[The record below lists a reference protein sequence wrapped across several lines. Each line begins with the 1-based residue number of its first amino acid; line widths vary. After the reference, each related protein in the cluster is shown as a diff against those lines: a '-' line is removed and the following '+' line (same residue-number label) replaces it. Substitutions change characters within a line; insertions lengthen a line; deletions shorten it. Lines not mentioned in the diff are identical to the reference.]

1 VVTTD
6 GLFSF
11 AIFNYAKIEW
21 VTGDASQ
28 GNNGF
33 GGIAAMVGV
42 NAGDGVRFIKY
53 EHSLTD
59 DVTKVVTATNVGVP
73 GQLVYRIDDD
83 VKTADPGNPFSADK
97 CKSGELC
104 VSPGLGTVHSG
115 GVLTVGGPPSH
126 ILLQN
131 RNNIIMKFE
140 GENEQ
145 LETKCSFMSG
155 DTNAYCPVPLFSPNG
170 IGVKKLTLLL
180 GSCTTGYSGQYRVEE
195 PTIFVDGSLEVDKDG
210 APLDTVLIR
219 TTNKISVKWD
229 AVSDFATDRIP
240 SLKDVDVG
248 IFVHFTGDGVSYL
261 EEEPT
266 STSGWGTIDIVN
278 NFLTDNIYNI
288 KDQEAIIFP
297 ELTPTDGDG
306 ITNPSASLIFIRIT
320 AMVNG
325 IEVFASTPIFSF
337 RPEPSI
343 MGQDAT
349 SKNPCDNFKNID
361 VITST
366 PPCPQNVNQ
375 AFFDT
380 NLEVDPGCVEDSKAP
395 FNCYINPGAKKCFRI
410 LQRSTNLYIGQC
422 CYGTNDALMIK
433 KPGGG
438 LILKPA
444 PRDTYLDHFRK
455 DLWPIIVCCQNL
467 KQPDKI
473 CNDFFNAYPDSSSK
487 GYKQPK
493 VGYLFGDP
501 HFRTFDG
508 LAYTFNGLGEYTF
521 VDANASQ
528 IVLQVRTADASL
540 ANAATVEEDSVFKA
554 TVISAIAAQQKGQDR
569 LQVEFNER
577 FGVDVYVNCDRIS
590 FLEDSLQEFDG
601 FTVSHSLTKTA
612 NITFSSGVIL
622 SVTGENEIL
631 NIRLTMPASFKNL
644 TKGLLGTWNDN
655 TDDDLLTPQ
664 GPTVPS
670 SSSEEY
676 IYHNFG
682 QKWSVEDAETIFC
695 YDRVDRSAI
704 ITNSF
709 LPTFT
714 TPEIPEGIRNEAL
727 DLCGNDTDCLF
738 DVAITSN
745 LDVGKSTIQNVLEF
759 NVRIAETYPVV
770 CNPPCQNNGECVL
783 NDTCSCTAEFTGR
796 RCESLLY
803 KTTQDHVSSSWSS
816 ALTSSLLVEEFPTTE
831 QSDPISISSPIINEN
846 SQTDNAQ
853 NELKSISLCYEF
865 YGEFG
870 KTFALASDACVSV
883 NAKYMEHENLVTD
896 DRVIRSIGIT
906 GVDHSGACVYIEV
919 NAVGCQVNLNNAS
932 LTSAYQSNGVSVK
945 KTEDGLTVVLPNC
958 EFRDV
963 GITVKCGL
971 SPLNRKERLELSF
984 TRMLN
989 FQATSHGLIGQFWNV
1004 PVELKNLPLTGCP
1017 SLSLSKWQAT
1027 IKRPN
1032 TPNRSF
1038 SACLYNVQWNLS
1050 EQNCLYAGDSLGY
1063 PVIEGKHLDYKV
1075 HSLFSTNFKYNR
1087 FRSHICLN

>member
-1 VVTTD
+1 VTTD

-28 GNNGF
+28 GNGGF

-59 DVTKVVTATNVGVP
+59 DVVNVLTATNVGVP

-83 VKTADPGNPFSADK
+83 VKTDGPPNLFGADK
-97 CKSGELC
+97 CNSGELC
-104 VSPGLGTVHSG
+104 VSPGVGTVHSG
-115 GVLTVGGPPSH
+115 GVLTVAGPPSQF
-126 ILLQN
+126 LL
-131 RNNIIMKFE
+131 RHSSNIKMKFE
-140 GENEQ
+140 GENDQ
-145 LETKCSFMSG
+145 LETKCSFISG
-155 DTNAYCPVPLFSPNG
+155 DNNAYCPVPLFSPNG
-170 IGVKKLTLLL
+170 VGVKNITLLL
-180 GSCTTGYSGQYRVEE
+180 GGCATGYSGQYRVEE
-195 PTIFVDGSLEVDKDG
+195 PTIFVDGSLKVDKDG
-210 APLDTVLIR
+210 TTLDTVLIR
-219 TTNKISVKWD
+219 TSNTISVKWD
-229 AVSDFATDRIP
+229 PVSDFATDRIP
-240 SLKDVDVG
+240 NLEDVDVG

-655 TDDDLLTPQ
+655 TEDDFLT
-664 GPTVPS
+664 PS
-670 SSSEEY
+670 SSIIPSNSSEAEIFY
-676 IYHNFG
+676 QFG
-682 QKWSVEDAETIFC
+682 QLWSVSDDDTIFC
-695 YDRVDRSAI
+695 YERINRSEI
-704 ITNSF
+704 VNSSF
-709 LPTFT
+709 IPTFT
-714 TPEIPEGIRNEAL
+714 TPEISETIREQAM
-727 DLCGNDTDCLF
+727 DLCGNDTECLF
-738 DVAITSN
+738 DVAITGS
-745 LDVGKSTIQNVLEF
+745 LDVGKSTMENVMEF
-759 NVRIAETYPVV
+759 TRRIAESYPVV
-770 CNPPCQNNGECVL
+770 CDPPCQNEGECVL
-783 NDTCSCTAEFTGR
+783 NDTCSCTVEYTGQH
-796 RCESLLY
+796 CESLVFKVTDDKLSQS
-803 KTTQDHVSSSWSS
+803 TV
-816 ALTSSLLVEEFPTTE
+816 LTAPLLITEESRELFDGADSIPLCYQVHGRPTRYFSLL
-831 QSDPISISSPIINEN
+831 
-846 SQTDNAQ
+846 
-853 NELKSISLCYEF
+853 
-865 YGEFG
+865 
-870 KTFALASDACVSV
+870 SDACVSL
-883 NAKYMEHENLVTD
+883 NAKYDRQRGHISETVITQVGILGIDENQTC
-896 DRVIRSIGIT
+896 I
-906 GVDHSGACVYIEV
+906 HIEV
-919 NAVGCQVNLNNAS
+919 NAVGCQVKVDNESLNGN
-932 LTSAYQSNGVSVK
+932 YRQNGVIVSKVSY
-945 KTEDGLTVVLPNC
+945 GVRIILPNC

-963 GITVKCGL
+963 GITVRCSRLPSNGQ
-971 SPLNRKERLELSF
+971 ERLELSLS
-984 TRMLN
+984 RMLN
-989 FQATSHGLIGQFWNV
+989 FRSTSHGLIGQFWNI
-1004 PVELKNLPLTGCP
+1004 PAMIEELSDPGYFGFTRLPRYKVTMRRGGRVHSFTAHYYGLTWDREDSP
-1017 SLSLSKWQAT
+1017 
-1027 IKRPN
+1027 
-1032 TPNRSF
+1032 
-1038 SACLYNVQWNLS
+1038 
-1050 EQNCLYAGDSLGY
+1050 CLYAGDGQGY
-1063 PVIEGKHLDYKV
+1063 PVIEGSYLDYRV
-1075 HSLFSTNFKYNR
+1075 QGLFSTAYKYSA
-1087 FRSHICLN
+1087 FRSGFCSV